1 MTDKSRQR
9 VENECAKFKKL
20 MSAYID
26 DETGSPECESVSIH
40 VAECSSCKRELTNLY
55 AMRDM
60 IKNVYAPKENVDFSS
75 SIMVRINPPGVKGKC
90 RCQPKK
96 SGLGIR
102 IVKYGAVAAVV
113 FAALGGTLLYS
124 GTQTKKI
131 MAEKRKFDT
140 YVVEH
145 ATQTADYANAS
156 SQVIAVNF
164 EK

>member
-9 VENECAKFKKL
+9 VENKCAKFKKL

-26 DETGSPECESVSIH
+26 EETGSPECESVSAH
-40 VAECSSCKRELTNLY
+40 VAECPSCKRELTNLY

-60 IKNVYAPKENVDFSS
+60 IKNVYAPKDNVDFSS
-75 SIMVRINPPGVKGKC
+75 SIMDRINPPGIKGRC
-90 RCQPKK
+90 RFQAKK
-96 SGLGIR
+96 AGLGVR

-113 FAALGGTLLYS
+113 FAALGVTLLYS
-124 GTQTKKI
+124 SNQTEKM
-131 MAEKRKFDT
+131 MADKRKFDT

-145 ATQTADYANAS
+145 STQTADYANAS